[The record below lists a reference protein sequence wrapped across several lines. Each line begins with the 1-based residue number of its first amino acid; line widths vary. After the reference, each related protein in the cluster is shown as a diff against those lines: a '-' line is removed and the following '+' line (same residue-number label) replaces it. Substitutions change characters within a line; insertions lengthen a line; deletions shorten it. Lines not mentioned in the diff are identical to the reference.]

1 MLTRALGLMARP
13 KMGVL
18 PLNVHEPRIASI
30 QVIFIA
36 DIRIERKT
44 REKMNIKLHERNQTK
59 TKDIK
64 SHC

>member
-1 MLTRALGLMARP
+1 
-13 KMGVL
+13 MGVL